1 MIEDK
6 NAQQGCFK
14 KTVLFII
21 GVMIFQ
27 FIIMM
32 VIYYA
37 FRETSSK
44 VQKIDQR
51 SGTRTGFSPF
61 YYADSG
67 LWVINDPSIDV
78 LRDRKYISPSE
89 RDAYLVREIGNGVE
103 VRIIQVHQR
112 WKEVEVMV
120 GDNIVAKGW
129 IDANNVRE
137 ACRKESKDH

>member
-1 MIEDK
+1 
-6 NAQQGCFK
+6 
-14 KTVLFII
+14 
-21 GVMIFQ
+21 
-27 FIIMM
+27 
-32 VIYYA
+32 
-37 FRETSSK
+37 
-44 VQKIDQR
+44 
-51 SGTRTGFSPF
+51 
-61 YYADSG
+61 
-67 LWVINDPSIDV
+67 VINDPSIDV